1 MGKILLI
8 DIDGTLVDY
17 ENRLPA
23 SAVDAIR
30 KARANGHKV
39 YLCSG
44 RSKAENKQ
52 EIWNIGIDGYIG
64 GNGSYVE
71 SDGVVVMH
79 QLITADQCRRI
90 VDWLNARG
98 LEFYLESNNG
108 LFASRT
114 FKDVA
119 VRIMAEYSRRKG
131 RDARTDI
138 SYQEAF
144 PGMIWDGELYRDD
157 LNKISYVLHSYQ
169 DALDAQKAFPEMQHG
184 TWGGAGET
192 ALFGDMGVK
201 NITKAHAVET
211 LLAANPI
218 SNQFEIAAMNIEY
231 DFGIQ
236 ADDITSYK
244 GVKSNDNGDAGLVL
258 VIQAAA
264 GKAQNVV
271 DALTTYQKDQVAFY
285 GNYAEFA
292 QAQSNVENAVIGS
305 NDSDLVVMVIASNE
319 CSADLSS
326 AVDSVLGK

>member
-23 SAVDAIR
+23 SAVEAVR
-30 KARANGHKV
+30 RARAKGHRV

-52 EIWNIGIDGYIG
+52 EIWDMGIDGYIG

-71 SDGVVVMH
+71 SDGTVVMH

-108 LFASRT
+108 LFASPT

-119 VRIMAEYSRRKG
+119 VQVMAEYSRRKG
-131 RDARTDI
+131 REMSGDLDYR
-138 SYQEAF
+138 QAF
-144 PGMIWDGELYRDD
+144 PGMIWEGELYRSD

-169 DALDAQKAFPEMQHG
+169 DHLDARAAFPEMQHG

-201 NITKAHAVET
+201 NVTKAHAVET
-211 LLAANPI
+211 LLAHLGA
-218 SNQFEIAAMNIEY
+218 EEADTIA
-231 DFGIQ
+231 F
-236 ADDITSYK
+236 
-244 GVKSNDNGDAGLVL
+244 GDAKVDIPMFEACALGVAMGSGGEEIKTAADYVTTDVDKDGLY
-258 VIQAAA
+258 
-264 GKAQNVV
+264 N
-271 DALTTYQKDQVAFY
+271 AF
-285 GNYAEFA
+285 
-292 QAQSNVENAVIGS
+292 VH
-305 NDSDLVVMVIASNE
+305 
-319 CSADLSS
+319 
-326 AVDSVLGK
+326 LGLI